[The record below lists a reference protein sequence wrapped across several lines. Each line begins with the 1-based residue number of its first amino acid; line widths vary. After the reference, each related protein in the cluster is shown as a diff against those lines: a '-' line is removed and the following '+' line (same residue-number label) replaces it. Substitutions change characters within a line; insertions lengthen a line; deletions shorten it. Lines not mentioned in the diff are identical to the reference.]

1 MELNRHK
8 RLLCN
13 DYIYSTETSSQLAGL
28 YGYYSTIAHAEVAHR
43 YPEQIR
49 TLSVEELRYLAS
61 KYLSPYRYTVT
72 VLKPE

>member
-1 MELNRHK
+1 
-8 RLLCN
+8 LLCN

-28 YGYYSTIAHAEVAHR
+28 YGYYSTIAQAEFAHR